1 MTLKTELM
9 TLAALATL
17 GIGAVSANAG
27 VVISENK
34 EQLSINAEEK
44 IEPYADYYDIWNPG
58 TTVYVAAYAG
68 QGGWA
73 VDNVDI
79 FIEYHYHRE
88 LTKWTEKLVP
98 VEGYGVPGHSDWT
111 LYEAIIPETGNGQ
124 KWTHCNVA
132 RFQNGTTDPASANP
146 YNITDDIG
154 NWETNN
160 NLMLLSWG
168 WGEGETDVKWNQVA
182 HENRLN
188 VWCGQQT
195 IFKAEGEGVCDPNG
209 NTDQSKLREAWNEAE
224 ANYESAHFGND
235 VKAYFSNFDALTT
248 QANGFENHVAR
259 YDYIRGRKYSQIGL
273 SDWAKRGY

>member
-17 GIGAVSANAG
+17 GIGAVSATAG
-27 VVISENK
+27 VFISENK

-58 TTVYVAAYAG
+58 TTVYVAAYTG

-79 FIEYHYHRE
+79 FIEYHYHAE

-98 VEGYGVPGHSDWT
+98 VEGYGVPGHYDWT
-111 LYEAIIPETGNGQ
+111 LYEAIVPETGNGQ

-132 RFQNGTTDPASANP
+132 RFQNGTTDPASATPHNK
-146 YNITDDIG
+146 TADIG
-154 NWETNN
+154 NWDTDN
-160 NLMLLSWG
+160 NLMLLSWKDG
-168 WGEGETDVKWNQVA
+168 GTEVKWNQVA

-188 VWCGQQT
+188 VWCGKQT
-195 IFKAEGEGVCDPNG
+195 IFKAEGEGVCKPNG
-209 NTDQSKLREAWNEAE
+209 NTNQSELREAWNEAE
-224 ANYESAHFGND
+224 ANYESSHFGND
-235 VKAYFSNFDALTT
+235 VKAYFSNFDALT